1 MIWITGVGV
10 GDGVKVG
17 VGGIGVRKLSVA
29 IVGVVFFSLTS
40 ASGVNVG
47 VLVGFR
53 GGVNTK
59 SQAENRKTRSKNTTI
74 LLPKVNRSTGY
85 FTAIIIPHYSVK
97 NHKK

>member
-1 MIWITGVGV
+1 MTGVGV

-17 VGGIGVRKLSVA
+17 VGGIGVRKLSGA
-29 IVGVVFFSLTS
+29 IVGVAIMSLTS
-40 ASGVNVG
+40 AIGVNVG
-47 VLVGFR
+47 VLVDFG
-53 GGVNTK
+53 GGVSTP
-59 SQAENRKTRSKNTTI
+59 SQADNRTTRRKNTTI